1 MHITETKR
9 PFYRALSFPAFCV
22 LPLPAFYV
30 LSLSV
35 FCALSFP
42 ADSIRQLCVTI
53 APPCNPKFPPKT
65 RPQKNSKN
73 YFGYLAE
80 VFYFYH
86 L

>member
-1 MHITETKR
+1 MHITETKS
-9 PFYRALSFPAFCV
+9 PFYRALAF
-22 LPLPAFYV
+22 PAFYV
-30 LSLSV
+30 LSI
-35 FCALSFP
+35 P
-42 ADSIRQLCVTI
+42 APSIRQLCVTI
-53 APPCNPKFPPKT
+53 APPCNPKIPPKT

>member
-42 ADSIRQLCVTI
+42 ADSIRQ
-53 APPCNPKFPPKT
+53 PCAANFA
-65 RPQKNSKN
+65 
-73 YFGYLAE
+73 L
-80 VFYFYH
+80 